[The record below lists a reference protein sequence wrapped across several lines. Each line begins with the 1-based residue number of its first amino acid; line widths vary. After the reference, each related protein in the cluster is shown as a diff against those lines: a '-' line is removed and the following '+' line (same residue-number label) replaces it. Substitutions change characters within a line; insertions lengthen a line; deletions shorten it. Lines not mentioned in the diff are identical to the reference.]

1 MRLLDRALNTR
12 KLVVKYNSPQYI
24 FISCQRK
31 IQIHFRI
38 YFFSQIFTRVH
49 IQLEIPIQSR
59 LLDKYITHLYIGD
72 VFNSKLHLSFYTAQL
87 LNRSVVTST
96 GLTYKV
102 TTRPVGCGV
111 DAVFDTKKKK
121 RKLTEIRQSKPSSHT
136 LQVCVCV
143 CVFRPQGLEPF
154 LLPDNKVPAFG
165 FEQRK

>member
-143 CVFRPQGLEPF
+143 CSVLR
-154 LLPDNKVPAFG
+154 D
-165 FEQRK
+165 